1 MSTSEGPYDLGSGD
15 DPTKLRANTPTY
27 HAAREMP
34 VNPRLMFATC
44 SNFMQTRGNLP
55 TAIKVM
61 RAADTCI
68 SLEIKYSLTAS
79 FADIILPVATHWRA
93 TDDEAGASCAGRAP
107 SATATGRSS
116 ARTRLLPG
124 ARW

>member
-1 MSTSEGPYDLGSGD
+1 
-15 DPTKLRANTPTY
+15 
-27 HAAREMP
+27 
-34 VNPRLMFATC
+34 
-44 SNFMQTRGNLP
+44 
-55 TAIKVM
+55 M

-79 FADIILPVATHWRA
+79 FADIILPVATHWEGN
-93 TDDEAGASCAGRAP
+93 DDEEWGELCWP
-107 SATATGRSS
+107 SPFATATGRSS

>member
-1 MSTSEGPYDLGSGD
+1 
-15 DPTKLRANTPTY
+15 
-27 HAAREMP
+27 MP
-34 VNPRLMFATC
+34 VNPRLMFATN

-79 FADIILPVATHWRA
+79 FADIILPVATHWEGNA
-93 TDDEAGASCAGRAP
+93 DEEWGSAGRAP